1 MRKRRSLLVIG
12 ALCLLVLAMLAPPA
26 SPVQAATPVFYTART
41 TFEAYLGTMVTD
53 GYGTPPY
60 PDGNASYDDAT
71 FSAFLG
77 ETDYHTTGWAN
88 RNGHQPNDTYCAG
101 CNGSFLLSFQT
112 TSVTQGGTGVYGVGL
127 DILANYAGTP
137 YWAFITYGDGTTD
150 DIPLPAGASFFGV
163 TAPELIVSI
172 HFGLS
177 GGGSTTDGVFTMD
190 NLTIGNAA
198 PPVEEAFV
206 PEPGTML
213 LLGSGLAGLAGY
225 VTLRLRG
232 RAKD

>member
-213 LLGSGLAGLAGY
+213 LLGSGLAGLGGY
-225 VTLRLRG
+225 VALRR
-232 RAKD
+232 RRRE